1 MKNKTRYF
9 DEKTQLFCEISWGKN
24 KSFKD
29 GNYTDFME
37 GKIVRLH
44 KYQTD
49 IHKVKIGK
57 EDEVLAVISGRWTQ
71 SIKCDSE
78 VIFDVNG
85 ITPYKV
91 VEEVKP
97 LESDGKFRKD
107 RMLVGVKKLEEAQIA
122 KEELEEIQRTDRKLR
137 KEKGK

>member
-1 MKNKTRYF
+1 
-9 DEKTQLFCEISWGKN
+9 
-24 KSFKD
+24 
-29 GNYTDFME
+29 ME

-49 IHKVKIGK
+49 INKIKVGK
-57 EDEVLAVISGRWTQ
+57 EDEVLGAISGRWTQ

-85 ITPYKV
+85 TVPFKV
-91 VEEVKP
+91 IDEVKP

-107 RMLVGVKKLEEAQIA
+107 RMLVEVKKLEEAQIA

>member
-1 MKNKTRYF
+1 
-9 DEKTQLFCEISWGKN
+9 
-24 KSFKD
+24 
-29 GNYTDFME
+29 ME

-49 IHKVKIGK
+49 INKIKVGK
-57 EDEVLAVISGRWTQ
+57 EDEVRGAISGRWTQ

-85 ITPYKV
+85 TVPFKV
-91 VEEVKP
+91 IDEVKP

-107 RMLVGVKKLEEAQIA
+107 RMLVEVKKLEEAQIA